1 MQLFSPEDC
10 PFKQVPRKNSVRSA
24 EMPIFAYFTGD
35 SLTLFRII
43 YFMTIH
49 HYQLRDTGITFDI
62 FDGEVIALN
71 LQEGKYYNME
81 GTAAFIWTSIARGVA
96 APIVL
101 EQLTSLVPNESEKIS
116 TELLA
121 FLTQL
126 EQEGL
131 IVATAEPLTAVETL
145 SAPAA
150 YSTPLLAVFTDMQEV
165 IQLDPVHDV
174 SDKGWPKE
182 QP

>member
-1 MQLFSPEDC
+1 
-10 PFKQVPRKNSVRSA
+10 
-24 EMPIFAYFTGD
+24 
-35 SLTLFRII
+35 
-43 YFMTIH
+43 MTIH
-49 HYQLRDTGITFDI
+49 NYQLRETGITFDI
-62 FDGEVIALN
+62 FDGEVVALN

-81 GTAAFIWTSIARGVA
+81 GAAAFIWTSIAGGVA
-96 APIVL
+96 TSIVL
-101 EQLTSLVPNESEKIS
+101 EQLTQLVPNESEKVR
-116 TELLA
+116 TEVLG
-121 FLTQL
+121 FLIQL

-131 IVATAEPLTAVETL
+131 IVGTAEALPTVETL
-145 SAPAA
+145 STPAA